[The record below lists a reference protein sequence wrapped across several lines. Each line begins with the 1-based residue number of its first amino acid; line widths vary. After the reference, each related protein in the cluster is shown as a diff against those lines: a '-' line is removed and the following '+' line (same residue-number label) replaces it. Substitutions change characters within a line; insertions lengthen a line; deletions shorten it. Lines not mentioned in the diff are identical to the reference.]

1 MRTFYEVLPSRK
13 KKKKKFQGA
22 KNQPTNQPPSYIEVR
37 AEK

>member
-1 MRTFYEVLPSRK
+1 MRTFYEVLPSR

-22 KNQPTNQPPSYIEVR
+22 KNQPTNQPPSYIEVG